1 MSDMPPPVDAS
12 RDRGLPPDNDSPGRT
27 PRWVKVFG
35 AIMVLVILLFAIL
48 MFTRGPGGQ
57 HGPGRHMQSGGV
69 SETLA
74 SGTMVEHTPAR
85 GGRS

>member
-12 RDRGLPPDNDSPGRT
+12 RDRVIPPDNDSRGRT

-35 AIMVLVILLFAIL
+35 AIMVLVILLFIIL

-57 HGPGRHMQSGGV
+57 HGPARHMQSGRV
-69 SETLA
+69 SQTLA
-74 SGTMVEHTPAR
+74 SATMVEQTPAR
-85 GGRS
+85 DGRA